1 MDVNMRFADN
11 DLPELTSGFYELDIE
26 LNTKIME
33 NGSEKKSRETLYLTA
48 TGKRFCMDPGE
59 VYSVH
64 PAAGSEG
71 EFLNCLPHIV
81 FNRGTLPWEYACN
94 DGSPGLALFLCTENE
109 GVSKRTMKV
118 SEICSSKDSETFVS
132 GELGLQPSDSES
144 GDETCE
150 VVDIPRDLHLKMCT
164 DSEERKLLTH
174 VRQVKLDDKV
184 TDPLVKDGTFSCL
197 VSNRYPKEPEE
208 KAEKITHTAYVV
220 SLREYE
226 GLAIPEHAKFV
237 RLICL
242 YTWEFSVTKKP
253 YDFRA
258 AIKKLVPGVLK
269 KEVNAKG
276 KPEELAD
283 ILRRG
288 YCPLNHDL
296 RDGSKTVS
304 WYRGPW
310 IPYGELQMKPRY
322 RIFSDEFY
330 FYDPDC
336 GMMDVSYAC
345 AWQLGRMV
353 SMNHLSVCRDLVS
366 WRLNNCTEAA
376 RNLQQEQLLE
386 RIPAEGK
393 DVREQLENAC
403 IQAAMELKPEEG
415 DENDGKVDP
424 GKQ

>member
-150 VVDIPRDLHLKMCT
+150 VVDIPRDLHLKLCT

-197 VSNRYPKEPEE
+197 VSNRYPKEPE
-208 KAEKITHTAYVV
+208 
-220 SLREYE
+220 
-226 GLAIPEHAKFV
+226 
-237 RLICL
+237 
-242 YTWEFSVTKKP
+242 
-253 YDFRA
+253 
-258 AIKKLVPGVLK
+258 
-269 KEVNAKG
+269 
-276 KPEELAD
+276 
-283 ILRRG
+283 
-288 YCPLNHDL
+288 
-296 RDGSKTVS
+296 
-304 WYRGPW
+304 
-310 IPYGELQMKPRY
+310 
-322 RIFSDEFY
+322 
-330 FYDPDC
+330 
-336 GMMDVSYAC
+336 
-345 AWQLGRMV
+345 
-353 SMNHLSVCRDLVS
+353 
-366 WRLNNCTEAA
+366 
-376 RNLQQEQLLE
+376 
-386 RIPAEGK
+386 
-393 DVREQLENAC
+393 
-403 IQAAMELKPEEG
+403 
-415 DENDGKVDP
+415 
-424 GKQ
+424 